1 MYRKPVIIDCD
12 PGHDDMVAMVLA
24 IGSKELDVKAVTC
37 VPGNK
42 PLEKV
47 IKNALHVVDFIGS
60 DCIVAGGANSALV
73 NTTSETDI
81 SIAFHGE
88 SGLDGFEFPSDI
100 NTKASEKNAVEV
112 MADVLRNSK
121 EKVTIIA
128 TGPLTNIALM
138 IRALP
143 NLMDKIECISLMGG
157 TCNFLFEKPFMEY
170 NTYTDPEA
178 SKIVFE
184 SGLPIM
190 MYGYDV
196 TYTALYTNEFIDRVE
211 AIGNETSK
219 MVAALMRKFMTL
231 HNSAFLDLGGCP
243 VHDACA
249 VAGVIDPSVVTDV
262 RPMNVKID
270 TKSEYLYGATICDYD
285 NRLKD
290 AKKNANVVFKLDNDK
305 FFDLIYESV
314 KNLK

>member
-1 MYRKPVIIDCD
+1 MIRKPVIIDCD

-24 IGSKELDVKAVTC
+24 IGSEVLDVKAVTC

-47 IKNALHVVDFIGS
+47 VRNAVHVVDYIGS
-60 DCIVAGGANSALV
+60 DCIVAGGARSGLV
-73 NTTSETDI
+73 NETVETDI

-88 SGLDGFEFPSDI
+88 SGLDGFEFPKEI
-100 NTKASEKNAVEV
+100 KTKPSSKDAIEV
-112 MADVLRNSK
+112 MADVLRNSE

-143 NLMDKIECISLMGG
+143 QLMHKVECISLMGG

-196 TYTALYTNEFIDRVE
+196 TYTALYTTDFIDRVE

-219 MVAALMRKFMTL
+219 MVGALMRKFMTL
-231 HNSAFLDLGGCP
+231 HNKAFLDLGGCP

-249 VAGVIDPSVVTDV
+249 VAGVIDPSVITDV

-270 TKSEYLYGATICDYD
+270 TKSEYLYGATICDFD
-285 NRLKD
+285 DRLKD
-290 AKKNANVVFKLDNDK
+290 AKKNANVVFKLDNEK
-305 FFDLIYESV
+305 FFDLIYNSV

>member
-1 MYRKPVIIDCD
+1 MNRKPVIIDCD

-24 IGSKELDVKAVTC
+24 IGSEVLDVKAVTC

-42 PLEKV
+42 PLNKV
-47 IKNALHVVDFIGS
+47 VKNALHVVDYIGS
-60 DCIVAGGANSALV
+60 DCIVAGGAESALV
-73 NTTSETDI
+73 NVTYETDI
-81 SIAFHGE
+81 STAFHGE
-88 SGLDGFEFPSDI
+88 SGLDGFEFPKNDK
-100 NTKASEKNAVEV
+100 KASSKNAIEV
-112 MADVLRNSK
+112 IADVLRNTE

-128 TGPLTNIALM
+128 TGPLTNVALM

-143 NLMDKIECISLMGG
+143 NLMDKVECISLMGG

-184 SGLPIM
+184 SGIPIT

-196 TYTALYTNEFIDRVE
+196 TYTALYDNDFINKIED
-211 AIGNETSK
+211 IGNETSI

-231 HNSAFLDLGGCP
+231 HNKAFLDLGGCP

-249 VAGVIDPSVVTDV
+249 VAGVIDPSVIIDV
-262 RPMNVKID
+262 RPMNVTID

-290 AKKNANVVFKLDNDK
+290 AKKNANVVFRLNNEK
-305 FFDLIYESV
+305 FFDMIYNSV

>member
-1 MYRKPVIIDCD
+1 MNRKPIIIDCD

-24 IGSKELDVKAVTC
+24 IGSEVLDVKAVTC

-42 PLEKV
+42 PLNKV
-47 IKNALHVVDFIGS
+47 VKNALHVVDYIGS
-60 DCIVAGGANSALV
+60 DCIVAGGAESALV
-73 NTTSETDI
+73 NVTYETDI
-81 SIAFHGE
+81 STAFHGE
-88 SGLDGFEFPSDI
+88 SGLDGFEFPESDK
-100 NTKASEKNAVEV
+100 KASPKNAVEV
-112 MADVLRNSK
+112 MADVLRNSE

-128 TGPLTNIALM
+128 TGPLTNVALM

-143 NLMDKIECISLMGG
+143 NLMDKVECISLMGG

-184 SGLPIM
+184 SGIPIT

-196 TYTALYTNEFIDRVE
+196 TYTALYNNDFINKIED
-211 AIGNETSK
+211 IGNETSI
-219 MVAALMRKFMTL
+219 MVGALMRKFMTL

-249 VAGVIDPSVVTDV
+249 VAGVIDPSVITDA
-262 RPMNVKID
+262 RPMNVTID

-290 AKKNANVVFKLDNDK
+290 AKKNANVVFRLDNDK
-305 FFDLIYESV
+305 FFDMIYNSV